1 MGKLILL
8 ILAGLGAALYFPK
21 SRAYVKEHAMP
32 LMNPVLRWQT
42 ADEMDQ
48 IVRDLRTYE
57 QEHANRLPTRD
68 EWPDFLART
77 YSEAQTSDS
86 WGSQY
91 HYMLQRDSF
100 IIVSYGPDRVYGT
113 DDDIRNGGIQA
124 MVRR

>member
-8 ILAGLGAALYFPK
+8 VLAGLGVALYFPT
-21 SRAYVKEHAMP
+21 SRAYVKDRVMP
-32 LMNPVLRWQT
+32 LMTPVLRWQT
-42 ADEMDQ
+42 SDEMDQ

-91 HYMLQRDSF
+91 HYMIQRDSF

-113 DDDIRNGGIQA
+113 EDDIRNGGLQA
-124 MVRR
+124 LARR